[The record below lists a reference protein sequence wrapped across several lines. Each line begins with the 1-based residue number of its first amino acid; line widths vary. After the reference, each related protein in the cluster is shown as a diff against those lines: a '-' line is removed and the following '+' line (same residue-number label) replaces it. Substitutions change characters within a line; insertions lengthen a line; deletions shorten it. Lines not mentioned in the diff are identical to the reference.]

1 MGVSKTEGVDFMSEG
16 PAFWGEGLG
25 LFPGGL
31 EQENIS
37 SEDSQ
42 GEVM

>member
-1 MGVSKTEGVDFMSEG
+1 MGVLKTEAVDVTSEG

-25 LFPGGL
+25 MIPGGL
-31 EQENIS
+31 EQENTS
-37 SEDSQ
+37 SEDDQ